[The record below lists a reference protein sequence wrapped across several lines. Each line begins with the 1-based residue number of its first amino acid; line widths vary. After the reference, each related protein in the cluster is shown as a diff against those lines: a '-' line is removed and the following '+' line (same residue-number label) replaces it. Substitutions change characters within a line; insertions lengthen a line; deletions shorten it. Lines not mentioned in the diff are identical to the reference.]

1 MESNYY
7 KETLPKLVE
16 TYKVAVEQCLEVIER
31 VLPNDITEDKFL
43 NVLKSKRMAS
53 EDAKFY
59 AKEIDALE
67 NEINGVTIEESETTT
82 TNTVKKYIPLV
93 VSRVVVIVVN
103 SFSNKESIL
112 KFLTIKNRP
121 TLH

>member
-1 MESNYY
+1 MESKYY

-16 TYKVAVEQCLEVIER
+16 KYKIAVDQCLEVIER
-31 VLPNDITEDKFL
+31 ELPNDITEDKFL

-67 NEINGVTIEESETTT
+67 NEINGVTIEETETTT
-82 TNTVKKYIPLV
+82 TNTVKKY
-93 VSRVVVIVVN
+93 S
-103 SFSNKESIL
+103 K
-112 KFLTIKNRP
+112 K
-121 TLH
+121 

>member
-1 MESNYY
+1 MEESKYY

-16 TYKVAVEQCLEVIER
+16 KYKIAVDQCLEVIER
-31 VLPNDITEDKFL
+31 ELPNDITEDKFL

-67 NEINGVTIEESETTT
+67 NEINGVTIEETETTT
-82 TNTVKKYIPLV
+82 TNTVKKY
-93 VSRVVVIVVN
+93 S
-103 SFSNKESIL
+103 K
-112 KFLTIKNRP
+112 K
-121 TLH
+121 

>member
-1 MESNYY
+1 MEESKYY

-16 TYKVAVEQCLEVIER
+16 KYKIAVDQCLEVIER
-31 VLPNDITEDKFL
+31 ELPNDITEDKFL

-67 NEINGVTIEESETTT
+67 NEINGVTVEETETTT
-82 TNTVKKYIPLV
+82 TNTVKKY
-93 VSRVVVIVVN
+93 S
-103 SFSNKESIL
+103 K
-112 KFLTIKNRP
+112 K
-121 TLH
+121 